1 MPSRSLSGRKAPKPS
16 LTPDDE
22 RLVEAFLEML
32 AAERGAAANTLDSY
46 LRDLSDC
53 GRFLGSRDSELERAG
68 SEDLRAYVAAL
79 AAAGRS
85 PRTAARRL
93 SAIRQFYRFLF
104 AEDLRGDDPAAGLD
118 APRRGRSLPKL
129 LSEAE
134 VDLLLQTA
142 RERQGPEGVR
152 LLALLELLYATG
164 LRVSELVC
172 LPLDA
177 VARDPM
183 VLIVRGKGA
192 RERLV
197 PLSAPS
203 RAAVA
208 QFLGVRERFLGG
220 SRDSRWL
227 FPSRGASGHLT
238 RHRVGQLLKELA
250 CEAGIDPARVSP
262 HVLRHAFASHLL
274 DHGADL
280 RSVQKM
286 LGHADISTTQIYTH
300 VLDERLKAL
309 VRDHHPLGRAR
320 SAPARKPVAAAKRG

>member
-1 MPSRSLSGRKAPKPS
+1 MAASPSLGRKPGRKAAKPV
-16 LTPDDE
+16 LTAADE
-22 RLVEAFLEML
+22 RLIETFREMM
-32 AAERGAAANTLDSY
+32 AAERGAADNTLDSY
-46 LRDLSDC
+46 QRDLSDC
-53 GRFLGSRDSELERAG
+53 SRFLEGRARDLARTE

-104 AEDLRGDDPAAGLD
+104 AEGLRGDDPAAGLD

-142 RERQGPEGVR
+142 RDRTGPDGLR
-152 LLALLELLYATG
+152 LLTLLELLYATG
-164 LRVSELVC
+164 LRVSELVR

-177 VARDPM
+177 VARDPK
-183 VLIVRGKGA
+183 VLIVRGKGG

-197 PLSAPS
+197 PLSEPS
-203 RAAVA
+203 RAAA
-208 QFLGVRERFLGG
+208 AAFLDVRDRFLPG
-220 SRDSRWL
+220 RTDSRWL

-238 RHRVGQLLKELA
+238 RHRVGQLLKDLA
-250 CEAGIDPARVSP
+250 RETGIDPARVSP

-309 VRDHHPLGRAR
+309 VRDHHPLGAGRAKGR
-320 SAPARKPVAAAKRG
+320 

>member
-1 MPSRSLSGRKAPKPS
+1 MSPA
-16 LTPDDE
+16 DE
-22 RLVEAFLEML
+22 RLIESFCEML
-32 AAERGAAANTLDSY
+32 AAERGAAANTLESY
-46 LRDLSDC
+46 RRDLADC
-53 GRFLGSRDSELERAG
+53 GRFLASRKRELAQAG
-68 SEDLRAYVAAL
+68 AEDLRAYVAAL

-93 SAIRQFYRFLF
+93 SALRQFYRFLF
-104 AEDLRGDDPAAGLD
+104 TEGLRGDDPAAGLD

-134 VDLLLQTA
+134 VDLLLETA
-142 RERQGPEGVR
+142 RDRKGPEGAR

-164 LRVSELVC
+164 LRVSELVT

-183 VLIVRGKGA
+183 VLIVRGKGG

-197 PLSAPS
+197 PLSEPA

-208 QFLGVRERFLGG
+208 AFLAVRERFLAGRRE
-220 SRDSRWL
+220 SPWL
-227 FPSRGASGHLT
+227 FPSRGVSGHLT

-250 CEAGIDPARVSP
+250 RDAGLEPARVSP

-309 VRDHHPLGRAR
+309 VRDHHPLGAGRPKGR
-320 SAPARKPVAAAKRG
+320 

>member
-1 MPSRSLSGRKAPKPS
+1 LASRSRTERKAPKPP
-16 LTPDDE
+16 LAPADE
-22 RLVEAFLEML
+22 RLLDAFIEML

-53 GRFLGSRDSELERAG
+53 ARFLGGRQADLERAG

-93 SAIRQFYRFLF
+93 SALRQFYRFLF
-104 AEDLRGDDPAAGLD
+104 TEGLRGDDPATGLD

-134 VDLLLQTA
+134 VDLLLQSA
-142 RERQGPEGVR
+142 RERQGPEGTR
-152 LLALLELLYATG
+152 LEALLELLYATG

-177 VARDPM
+177 VARDPR
-183 VLIVRGKGA
+183 VLIVRGKGG

-197 PLSAPS
+197 PLSEPA

-208 QFLGVRERFLGG
+208 DFLGVRERFLAG
-220 SRDSRWL
+220 RKDSRWL

-250 CEAGIDPARVSP
+250 RESGIDPARVSP

-309 VRDHHPLGRAR
+309 VRDHHPLGAG
-320 SAPARKPVAAAKRG
+320 RGKGR